1 MNSQDGF
8 GIEVSFNEQFDMEDL
23 PNIDIFITSEENSYG
38 VLFADW
44 RDGDVLHFDFDRV
57 KVLLDLH
64 LILFRKYLFHIYLF

>member
-44 RDGDVLHFDFDRV
+44 RDGDVLEFDFDRV
-57 KVLLDLH
+57 KGLDL
-64 LILFRKYLFHIYLF
+64 LIHNHSTNSLFLE